1 MGNTQNGEKVTQG
14 DFEVELAPLL
24 SKDVQLKLP
33 EILAKQG
40 EEYLLNIYVVTKR
53 EMPLIPVGHTI
64 AYEQFGFA
72 TNDYFHKFLPI
83 LFQ

>member
-1 MGNTQNGEKVTQG
+1 
-14 DFEVELAPLL
+14 L

-33 EILAKQG
+33 EIVAKQG

-72 TNDYFHKFLPI
+72 TNDYFSQVSSNSLSVKPKLS
-83 LFQ
+83 QKTTK